1 MDDYTKRLEERERER
16 EEKEL
21 ERKLQ
26 LNRERKWIFKL
37 ITYLVSI
44 FALFMIAILGFGP
57 IYAVWAQRL
66 SGEAELARAESNR
79 QIRVLEARAEQE
91 AAKSLAEAE
100 VIRAEGVSK
109 ANKII
114 GDSLQN
120 NEGYL
125 RYLWIQG
132 LQSNH
137 MQVVYVPT
145 EANLPIL
152 EATRINSLQKNEN

>member
-1 MDDYTKRLEERERER
+1 MNDIEKKYEEREQER
-16 EEKEL
+16 QLIRVLEKKKTV
-21 ERKLQ
+21 R
-26 LNRERKWIFKL
+26 I
-37 ITYLVSI
+37 IAYLVSI
-44 FALFMIAILGFGP
+44 VILFIISVLAFGP
-57 IYAVWAQRL
+57 LYGVWSQRL

-79 QIRVLEARAEQE
+79 QIRILEARAEQE

-100 VIRAEGVSK
+100 VIRAEGVAK

-132 LQSNH
+132 LQSNQ

-152 EATRINSLQKNEN
+152 EATRSTTRMQEKQ

>member
-21 ERKLQ
+21 EKKLQ

-37 ITYLVSI
+37 ITYLASI

-91 AAKSLAEAE
+91 AAKALAEAE

-109 ANKII
+109 CRPKRSS
-114 GDSLQN
+114 GD
-120 NEGYL
+120 
-125 RYLWIQG
+125 
-132 LQSNH
+132 
-137 MQVVYVPT
+137 
-145 EANLPIL
+145 
-152 EATRINSLQKNEN
+152 